1 MIKSTYHKI
10 YHLNHFEVCCGIK
23 YIHSWVIVTRHLL
36 NASIILNGNS
46 VPIPQPSI
54 PSAPVNHH
62 SISVSLNFIM
72 LCCVALCWV
81 AQLCPTL
88 CGLMDCSLPVSSV
101 QGNLQARILAWVAMP
116 SPPVDLPNP
125 GIKPRSPTLQA
136 DSLLLIMLGASYSGH
151 TWYLSTFAFLWLI
164 SVNLFS

>member
-72 LCCVALCWV
+72 LCCVALC
-81 AQLCPTL
+81 
-88 CGLMDCSLPVSSV
+88 
-101 QGNLQARILAWVAMP
+101 
-116 SPPVDLPNP
+116 
-125 GIKPRSPTLQA
+125 
-136 DSLLLIMLGASYSGH
+136 
-151 TWYLSTFAFLWLI
+151 
-164 SVNLFS
+164 